1 MLLPR
6 RSSSVGHRNHAQ
18 RWERGWPTAVGGR
31 VTVCLRVRSVV
42 EPLPGGSRPS
52 CQYFLTAPHLSS
64 IIDSMADITK
74 FLVAGIAGQLNK
86 VARTAAEEATALRL
100 SGENMQLLVSLEN
113 CGLIRDDLARA
124 EELIVAALRDHGV
137 PWQQIADA
145 NGITRQRAHQ
155 KWAQLRTDGFSAWTE
170 PKIV

>member
-1 MLLPR
+1 
-6 RSSSVGHRNHAQ
+6 
-18 RWERGWPTAVGGR
+18 
-31 VTVCLRVRSVV
+31 
-42 EPLPGGSRPS
+42 
-52 CQYFLTAPHLSS
+52 
-64 IIDSMADITK
+64 MADITK